1 MSSAIA
7 ELRKRARPSEGGG
20 EEDDDDLGSAVDDA
34 ESHAARRL
42 RTIMATMDSAAT
54 EFVCPITQELPVDP
68 VMAMDGKVYERAAIE
83 EWITR
88 GNGKSP
94 MTNLPMA
101 DQLLPATHV
110 RNSLELMVKSGALT
124 GDKVDAWK
132 KKIED
137 DKSVDE
143 TRAKAAAGDATSAVK
158 LGLWL
163 IDGSHGLK
171 KNPVEAVGWLQR
183 AADAPDGGCSY
194 RDAICLLGSLYLN
207 FGGIAMSTEKSIPHG
222 MTMLTEAA
230 LMGNDVACWYLG
242 HIFKNGKHG
251 AKKDRK
257 LAAKWFRKMAQCSG
271 PAVVMLNPA
280 HKAKAIEWLSRYDA
294 EQQNAGN

>member
-1 MSSAIA
+1 MSSA
-7 ELRKRARPSEGGG
+7 RKRARPSEGGG

-42 RTIMATMDSAAT
+42 RTTMDSAAT

-68 VMAMDGKVYERAAIE
+68 VIAMDGKVYERAAIE
-83 EWITR
+83 EWIAR

-143 TRAKAAAGDATSAVK
+143 TRAKAAAGDARSAVK
-158 LGLWL
+158 LGMWL
-163 IDGSHGLK
+163 IHGKHGLK
-171 KNPVEAVGWLQR
+171 TNPVEAVGWLQR
-183 AADAPDGGCSY
+183 VADASDDGCSY
-194 RDAICLLGSLYLN
+194 RDAICLLGTLHINL
-207 FGGIAMSTEKSIPHG
+207 GMEGIAMGMEASIPHG
-222 MTMLTEAA
+222 MAMMTEAA
-230 LMGNDVACWYLG
+230 LMGNEVACWCLG
-242 HIFKNGKHG
+242 HIFQKGKCG

-257 LAAKWFRKMAQCSG
+257 LAAKWFRKMAQQCSD
-271 PAVVMLNPA
+271 PAIVYGLAPA
-280 HKAKAIEWLSRYDA
+280 IKAKAIEWLSRYDV
-294 EQQNAGN
+294 EQLNAGN